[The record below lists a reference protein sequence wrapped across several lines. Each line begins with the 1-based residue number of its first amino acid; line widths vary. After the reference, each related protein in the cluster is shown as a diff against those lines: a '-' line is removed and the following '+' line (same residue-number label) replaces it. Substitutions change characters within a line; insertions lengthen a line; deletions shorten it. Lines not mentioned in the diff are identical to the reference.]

1 VTEDLTV
8 YLADWGEE
16 GTIDAVPVFGIFSEP
31 GGVDGLSGTGMV
43 TSYPRF
49 LLPASTVPA
58 RAGAADADQ
67 VLELPLRLVAG
78 KPWRFYVR
86 TLTPDGTTLEGG
98 MASLE
103 LAQHEDQ
110 EPSIP

>member
-1 VTEDLTV
+1 MQEDLTV

-16 GTIDAVPVFGIFSEP
+16 GTIDGAPVFGIFAEP
-31 GGVDGLSGTGMV
+31 GAVAGLVGTGMT

-49 LLPASTVPA
+49 LLPASTMPA
-58 RAGAADADQ
+58 RTGAVDVDQ
-67 VLELPLRLVAG
+67 VLELPDRQALG

-86 TLTPDGTTLEGG
+86 TLTPDGTTPEGG

-103 LAQHEDQ
+103 LQRHESQDVT
-110 EPSIP
+110 P